1 MREFTP
7 KEQDFIKK
15 INSYK
20 NNKTTEK
27 LWFYNLLSEIIPG
40 YYIKWNTPSQKYL
53 EETTLYLKSC
63 NKEFVKDKFY
73 EFVDLL
79 LLIEELEKY
88 KLISIRHGDGVS
100 FANNRI
106 FDYNFF
112 ETKKDNNTN
121 DKSIHKIVE
130 KSTRKIVEEDNSFS
144 SYTERIDIVDLIKRY
159 HSAIIYPLPLL
170 NDFSKNDFKDIELRR
185 FESEQHYNRENQEST
200 KKALKHSKLGIF
212 ISAFAVIVSAFSTI
226 FNTCCSDN
234 ITTNDAKEIVS
245 AIKDLKTT
253 ETDNSTPQLFDTL
266 EIKVLTPHSH
276 VVKEKANTSLPQQ
289 DTLTQIK

>member
-40 YYIKWNTPSQKYL
+40 YCIKWNTPSQKYL

-121 DKSIHKIVE
+121 DKSIHKEIVE

-170 NDFSKNDFKDIELRR
+170 KNLVDDEFIPIDEKRFNKQLRR
-185 FESEQHYNRENQEST
+185 TDVSIIIASLAIIIPIIFE
-200 KKALKHSKLGIF
+200 K
-212 ISAFAVIVSAFSTI
+212 
-226 FNTCCSDN
+226 CSSNN

-245 AIKDLKTT
+245 AIKELKTT
-253 ETDNSTPQLFDTL
+253 EVDNPTPQLFDTL
-266 EIKVLTPHSH
+266 EIKVLTPHTPI
-276 VVKEKANTSLPQQ
+276 VKEKENTSLPQQ
-289 DTLTQIK
+289 DTSTQIK

>member
-40 YYIKWNTPSQKYL
+40 YCIKWNTPSQKYL

-121 DKSIHKIVE
+121 DKSIHKEIVE

-170 NDFSKNDFKDIELRR
+170 KNLVDDEFIPIDEKRFNKQLRR
-185 FESEQHYNRENQEST
+185 TDVSIIIASLAIIIPIIFE
-200 KKALKHSKLGIF
+200 K
-212 ISAFAVIVSAFSTI
+212 
-226 FNTCCSDN
+226 CSSNN

-245 AIKDLKTT
+245 AIKELKTT
-253 ETDNSTPQLFDTL
+253 ETDNPTPQLFDTL
-266 EIKVLTPHSH
+266 EIKVLTPHTPI
-276 VVKEKANTSLPQQ
+276 VKEKANTSLPQQ
-289 DTLTQIK
+289 DTSTQIK